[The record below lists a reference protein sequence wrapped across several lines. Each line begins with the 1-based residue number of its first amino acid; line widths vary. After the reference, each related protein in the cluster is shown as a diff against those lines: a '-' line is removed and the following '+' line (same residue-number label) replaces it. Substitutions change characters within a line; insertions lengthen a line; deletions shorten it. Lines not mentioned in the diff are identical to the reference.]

1 MALNRP
7 NESEIT
13 LGVVVSQITN
23 GQREGTRTL
32 TGARADVISI
42 LASLMCH
49 PTRYADSA
57 FASIHNILGH
67 VDAHRHD
74 LADELKKAP
83 VFVDPNELA
92 NSCFE
97 LAAYL
102 LRYVEEVCW
111 KPEGW
116 RKP

>member
-1 MALNRP
+1 MKRP
-7 NESEIT
+7 NESQVT

-23 GQREGTRTL
+23 GQKEGTITL
-32 TGARADVISI
+32 TGARADSISI
-42 LASLMCH
+42 LASLMAH
-49 PTRYADSA
+49 PTRYSVGAFDSI
-57 FASIHNILGH
+57 FNILGH
-67 VDAHRHD
+67 VDAHRDD

-92 NSCFE
+92 ETCFA
-97 LAAYL
+97 LSAFL

-111 KPEGW
+111 KPENW